1 MEVRAACRWLW
12 GLGAVAVLCPP
23 FQALRGTKVPKI
35 LETSSGWASG
45 HGERA
50 AAPTPTRVLG
60 ACVAVGWAA
69 LLQGDVR
76 TLLVVTSSLLPKVDT
91 CCGVWAGA
99 WQWVLCVFSR
109 SW

>member
-50 AAPTPTRVLG
+50 AAPTPT
-60 ACVAVGWAA
+60 
-69 LLQGDVR
+69 
-76 TLLVVTSSLLPKVDT
+76 
-91 CCGVWAGA
+91 
-99 WQWVLCVFSR
+99 WVLASLCR
-109 SW
+109 GGMGCPLAG